1 MTFQTGELDQ
11 LINFVRPESGSDGL
25 GGKTDVVQ
33 NVIATNVWAKR
44 RPLSGKEFTRYDAV
58 NNSAMCA
65 FVIRYRDDLLPTDQI
80 YSDGIYYNIRFIPPV
95 SNRSMYLVI
104 EAESGVAS

>member
-1 MTFQTGELDQ
+1 MTFQAGELDQ
-11 LINFVRPESGSDGL
+11 LINFVRPEKSDDGM
-25 GGKTDVVQ
+25 GGKVDAGPW
-33 NVIATNVWAKR
+33 VIATNVWAKR
-44 RPLSGKEFTRYDAV
+44 RPLSGKEFAKYDAV

-104 EAESGVAS
+104 EAESGVAL

>member
-1 MTFQTGELDQ
+1 VTFQTGELDE
-11 LINFVRPESGSDGL
+11 LIDFIRPAKGDDGM
-25 GGKTDVVQ
+25 GGKTQTEPYVV
-33 NVIATNVWAKR
+33 ASKVWAKR
-44 RPLSGKEFTRYDAV
+44 RPLSGKEFAKYDAV

-65 FVIRYRDDLLPTDQI
+65 FVIRYRNDLLPTDQI

-104 EAESGVAS
+104 EAESGVAL

>member
-1 MTFQTGELDQ
+1 MTFQAGELDE
-11 LINFVRPESGSDGL
+11 LITFLRPSKTNDGM
-25 GGKTDVVQ
+25 GGKTEAEPQ
-33 NVIATNVWAKR
+33 IIASDVWAKR
-44 RPLSGKEFTRYDAV
+44 RPLSGKEFAKYDAV

-65 FVIRYRDDLLPTDQI
+65 FVIRYRNDLLPTDQI

-104 EAESGVAS
+104 EAESGVAL